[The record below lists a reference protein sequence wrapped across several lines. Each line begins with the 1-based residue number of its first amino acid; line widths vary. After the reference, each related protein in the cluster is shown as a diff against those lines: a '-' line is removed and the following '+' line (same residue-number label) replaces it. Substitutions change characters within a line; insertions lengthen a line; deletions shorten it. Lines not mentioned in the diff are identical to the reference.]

1 MSVKRKLKSQAARK
15 TTAKP
20 AAKRKAKPPKVST
33 AKVAAKKAAASKK
46 AVRQSAASK
55 SAKPRDTFAKTKK
68 TAKSKAKSQTS
79 AAKPDRNSIGQK
91 AALLDALDQATA
103 DIKPTPVPLS
113 GERRGTETSGA
124 AEGDRG
130 QTPARINKLVP
141 TNAVHT
147 TKRRMKRNTWQRPVL
162 ALGAIAAV
170 LMVLVL
176 GNNNEPL
183 DVSPLERRV
192 EAQPSAPLPQTVQ
205 TFPRLQD
212 PAQAA
217 PDLKALVPSRL
228 AQPALPL
235 NRGGDTSQV
244 AAQEPESPRTLK
256 VLELV
261 EMERMLA
268 RLEMDPSQADG
279 VVDGQTETAIRTYQQ
294 IAGLPVDGE
303 ATPALLDDMR
313 EVVKMMDGTN

>member
-1 MSVKRKLKSQAARK
+1 MKRKSKSQAARK
-15 TTAKP
+15 TTVKP
-20 AAKRKAKPPKVST
+20 AAKRKSTPPKVSG
-33 AKVAAKKAAASKK
+33 AKVAAKKAAASKE

-55 SAKPRDTFAKTKK
+55 SAKPRNIFAKTKK
-68 TAKSKAKSQTS
+68 TAESKATSQTS
-79 AAKPDRNSIGQK
+79 AARPDLNSIGQNE
-91 AALLDALDQATA
+91 ALLDVMDLAAS
-103 DIKPTPVPLS
+103 DIKPTPIALS
-113 GERRGTETSGA
+113 GERRGAEISGA

-130 QTPARINKLVP
+130 QTPARVNKLVP

-147 TKRRMKRNTWQRPVL
+147 TKRRMKRNTWQGPVL

-170 LMVLVL
+170 LAVLVL

-192 EAQPSAPLPQTVQ
+192 EAQPSAPLPQTTQ
-205 TFPRLQD
+205 TFQHMKD

-217 PDLKALVPSRL
+217 PDLKAPVPSRL
-228 AQPALPL
+228 AQPALPAIL
-235 NRGGDTSQV
+235 GEDTSQV
-244 AAQEPESPRTLK
+244 AAQEPDSPRALK

-313 EVVKMMDGTN
+313 EVVKLMDGTN